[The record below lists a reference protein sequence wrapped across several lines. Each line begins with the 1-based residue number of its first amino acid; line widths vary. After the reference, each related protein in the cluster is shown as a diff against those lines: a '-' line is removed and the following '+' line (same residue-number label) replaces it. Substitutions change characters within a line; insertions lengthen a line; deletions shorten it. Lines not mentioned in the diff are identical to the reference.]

1 MSRKFYLAKK
11 PRRVRIIW
19 QLASTIQKVQ
29 LNWLTRHQSLLK
41 SPPDRGT
48 RYSTTVVSQ
57 DYRYFIEMPT
67 TWVPFP
73 QYIEP
78 DLPGSDFI
86 PVGSTR
92 RRYFTFVEA
101 RLRFKWKSFVISL
114 WFFLCFK
121 PNFGQHEYS
130 AYENPNVAGNG
141 LSFRASQALRDVFRW
156 GSNFL
161 TRSGKFCCQSRYA
174 HSHFQKFVTAAQ

>member
-1 MSRKFYLAKK
+1 MGRKFYLAKK

-29 LNWLTRHQSLLK
+29 LNWLTRHQSLLE

-78 DLPGSDFI
+78 DLPGSD
-86 PVGSTR
+86 S
-92 RRYFTFVEA
+92 YQ
-101 RLRFKWKSFVISL
+101 S
-114 WFFLCFK
+114 
-121 PNFGQHEYS
+121 GQHDDGISHSLKRGY
-130 AYENPNVAGNG
+130 VNG
-141 LSFRASQALRDVFRW
+141 S
-156 GSNFL
+156 
-161 TRSGKFCCQSRYA
+161 
-174 HSHFQKFVTAAQ
+174 HS